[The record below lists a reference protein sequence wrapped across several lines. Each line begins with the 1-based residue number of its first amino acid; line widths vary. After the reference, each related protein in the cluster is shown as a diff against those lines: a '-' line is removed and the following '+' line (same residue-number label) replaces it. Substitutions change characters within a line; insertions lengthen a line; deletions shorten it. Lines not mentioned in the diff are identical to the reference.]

1 MSSVVKPILIF
12 ILGLGAVICNAQTST
27 PTGNPGPVFNKYCVT
42 CHNAKLKTGGFVLD
56 PAELDHVGA
65 HAEQWEKVVKK
76 LRTQVMPP
84 AGLPRPDDATYNSTA
99 AWLETQLDGAS
110 AEHVELGKLPLL
122 HRLSRTEYENAIRDL
137 LALDALPQEM
147 NYSLLLPPDNASSGF
162 DNLAD
167 LLFVSPTAMESY
179 LEAARKISRLAVGD
193 PSMPVMVNT
202 YRLSGEHTQD
212 IHEQGLPFGTR
223 GGLGVRTD
231 VPLDGDY
238 VFKVELAGAPREPDQ
253 LEITVDGARAQLVD
267 VGEKPQPG
275 AAPRGFRGPQKP
287 LEIHVP
293 LKAGPRMIGV
303 TFVQKS
309 EARDEETVRPR
320 MRGRGTEL
328 GIDIVTI
335 SGPFHGQ
342 LASDTPSRRRIFVC
356 HPVSTADETACAK
369 QILSN
374 LERHA
379 YRRPVGTADL
389 QDVMPFYTAGRKDG
403 SFDRGIEQAL
413 ERLLVSP
420 QFLFR
425 IERDAAGVA
434 PGTPFRVSDLELASR
449 LSFFLWSSIPDDE
462 LLNVAARGKLKD
474 PVVLEREVRRMLADP
489 RSESLVTNFA
499 EQWLY
504 VRDIDSKKPDE
515 LLFPD
520 FDETLRNAFRRET
533 DLFLDS
539 VLRGNRSV
547 LDLMTANYTF
557 VNERLAKHYGISNV
571 EGTYFRRI
579 TFPPDS
585 PRGGLLGQG
594 SILTLTAYAT
604 RTSPVLRGKWILENI
619 LSSPPPPPPPNVPPL
634 KTEANDNG
642 KPLTMRQAM
651 EAHRANPV
659 CSSCHARMDPIGFAM
674 DNFDAVGRWRD
685 TDAGQA
691 IDGSGVL
698 PDGTKFNGVAEL
710 KKALLR
716 DPEQFVDTITEKL
729 LMYAIAR
736 NVQYYDRPAIRAI
749 VRQAAASNYT
759 FASLVL
765 GVVKSAPFQMRK
777 SQPEEPVKSPSV
789 TTAAVSR

>member
-1 MSSVVKPILIF
+1 VGSVA
-12 ILGLGAVICNAQTST
+12 AVCNGQTTT
-27 PTGNPGPVFNKYCVT
+27 PAAVFNKYCVT
-42 CHNAKLKTGGFVLD
+42 CHNPKLKTGGFVLD
-56 PAELDHVGA
+56 PAELEHVGA

-76 LRTQVMPP
+76 LRTQAMPP
-84 AGLPRPDDATYNSTA
+84 AGLPRPDDATYSSTA
-99 AWLETQLDGAS
+99 AWLETELDRAS
-110 AEHVELGKLPLL
+110 AQHVELGKLPLL

-137 LALDALPQEM
+137 LGLDALPQEM
-147 NYSLLLPPDNASSGF
+147 DYSLLLPPDNASSGF

-267 VGEKPQPG
+267 VGEKAQPG
-275 AAPRGFRGPQKP
+275 AAPRGFRGQQKP

-309 EARDEETVRPR
+309 EARDEDTVRPR

-328 GIDIVTI
+328 AIDIVTI
-335 SGPFHGQ
+335 SGPYHGQ
-342 LASDTPSRRRIFVC
+342 AASDTPTRRKIFVC
-356 HPVSTADETACAK
+356 RPTRVTDETACAK

-379 YRRPVGTADL
+379 YRRPVGDADL
-389 QDVMPFYTAGRKDG
+389 QDVMPFYVAGRKDG
-403 SFDRGIEQAL
+403 SFDRGIGQAL

-425 IERDAAGVA
+425 IERDPPGIA
-434 PGTPFRVSDLELASR
+434 PGTPFRVNDLELASR
-449 LSFFLWSSIPDDE
+449 LSFFLWSSLPDDE
-462 LLNVAARGKLKD
+462 LLNVAVRGKLKD
-474 PVVLEREVRRMLADP
+474 PAVLEREVRRMLADP

-520 FDETLRNAFRRET
+520 FDETLRTAFRRET

-539 VLRGNRSV
+539 ILRGNHSV

-557 VNERLAKHYGISNV
+557 VNERLAKHYGIPNV

-594 SILTLTAYAT
+594 SILTLTSYAT

-619 LSSPPPPPPPNVPPL
+619 LSSAPPPPPPNIPAL
-634 KTEANDNG
+634 KTEASDSG

-651 EAHRANPV
+651 VAHRANPV
-659 CSSCHARMDPIGFAM
+659 CASCHARMDPIGFAM

-685 TDAGQA
+685 SDAGQT
-691 IDGSGVL
+691 IDASGVL
-698 PDGTKFNGVAEL
+698 PEGTKFNGVAEL

-716 DPEQFVDTITEKL
+716 QPEQFVDTVTEKL

-736 NVQYYDRPAIRAI
+736 NVQYYDQPAIRAI

-765 GVVKSAPFQMRK
+765 GVVKSAPFQMRR
-777 SQPEEPVKSPSV
+777 SQQEEPPKPPTV
-789 TTAAVSR
+789 TTAARLR

>member
-1 MSSVVKPILIF
+1 
-12 ILGLGAVICNAQTST
+12 
-27 PTGNPGPVFNKYCVT
+27 
-42 CHNAKLKTGGFVLD
+42 VLD
-56 PAELDHVGA
+56 PAELEHVGA
-65 HAEQWEKVVKK
+65 HAEQWEKVINK
-76 LRTQVMPP
+76 LRTRAMPP
-84 AGLPRPDDATYNSTA
+84 AGLPRPDDATYDATA
-99 AWLETQLDGAS
+99 AWLETGLDRAS
-110 AEHVELGKLPLL
+110 AEQVELGKLPLL

-137 LALDALPQEM
+137 LGLAALPQEM
-147 NYSLLLPPDNASSGF
+147 DYSLLLPPDNASSGF

-179 LEAARKISRLAVGD
+179 LDAARKISRLAVGD
-193 PSMPVMVNT
+193 PSMPVMVNS

-212 IHEQGLPFGTR
+212 IHVQGLPFGTR

-238 VFKVELAGAPREPDQ
+238 VFKVELAGAPREQEQ
-253 LEITVDGARAQLVD
+253 LEITVDGARAQLVN
-267 VGEKPQPG
+267 VGEKPQSG

-287 LEIHVP
+287 IEIHVA

-328 GIDIVTI
+328 AIDMVTI

-342 LASDTPSRRRIFVC
+342 NPGETPSRRRIFVC
-356 HPVSTADETACAK
+356 HPTGLNDEAACAK
-369 QILSN
+369 QIMSN
-374 LERHA
+374 LERRA
-379 YRRPVGTADL
+379 YRRPVSQADL
-389 QDVMPFYTAGRKDG
+389 QDVMPFYAAGRKDG

-425 IERDAAGVA
+425 IERDPAGVG
-434 PGTPFRVSDLELASR
+434 PGTPYRVSDLELASR

-462 LLNVAARGKLKD
+462 LLNVAGRGRLKD
-474 PVVLEREVRRMLADP
+474 PAVLEREVRRMLADP
-489 RSESLVTNFA
+489 RSASLVTNFA

-504 VRDIDSKKPDE
+504 VRDIDAKRPDE

-520 FDETLRNAFRRET
+520 FDETLRDAFRHET

-539 VLRGNRSV
+539 VLRGNHSV

-557 VNERLAKHYGISNV
+557 VNERLAKHYGIPNV

-579 TFPPDS
+579 TFPQDS

-594 SILTLTAYAT
+594 SILTLTSYAT

-619 LSSPPPPPPPNVPPL
+619 LSAPPPPPPPNVPPL
-634 KTEANDNG
+634 KTEANDTG

-651 EAHRANPV
+651 VAHRANPV
-659 CSSCHARMDPIGFAM
+659 CASCHARMDPIGFAM

-691 IDGSGVL
+691 IDASGVL
-698 PDGTKFNGVAEL
+698 PEGIKFNGVSEL

-716 DPEQFVDTITEKL
+716 NPEQFVDTIAEKL

-736 NVQYYDRPAIRAI
+736 NVQYYDQPAIRAV
-749 VRQAAASNYT
+749 VRQAAANNYT
-759 FASLVL
+759 FASLVM

-777 SQPEEPVKSPSV
+777 SQTEEPVKPPGV
-789 TTAAVSR
+789 TTAAALLK

>member
-1 MSSVVKPILIF
+1 
-12 ILGLGAVICNAQTST
+12 
-27 PTGNPGPVFNKYCVT
+27 
-42 CHNAKLKTGGFVLD
+42 
-56 PAELDHVGA
+56 
-65 HAEQWEKVVKK
+65 
-76 LRTQVMPP
+76 MPP
-84 AGLPRPDDATYNSTA
+84 AGAPRPDEAIYSSTA
-99 AWLETQLDGAS
+99 SWLETQLDRAS

-122 HRLSRTEYENAIRDL
+122 HRLSRTEYENAIGDL
-137 LALDALPQEM
+137 LGLDALPQEM

-179 LEAARKISRLAVGD
+179 LDAARKISRLAVGD

-212 IHEQGLPFGTR
+212 VHEQGLPFGTR
-223 GGLGVRTD
+223 GGLRVRTD

-238 VFKVELAGAPREPDQ
+238 VFKVELAGSAREQDQ
-253 LEITVDGARAQLVD
+253 LEITIDGARAQLVE

-287 LEIHVP
+287 LEIRVP

-328 GIDIVTI
+328 AIDIVTV
-335 SGPFHGQ
+335 SGPYQGQ
-342 LASDTPSRRRIFVC
+342 AASDTPSRRKIFVC
-356 HPVSTADETACAK
+356 HPEGPAGDVACAK
-369 QILSN
+369 QILLG
-374 LERHA
+374 LERRA
-379 YRRPVGTADL
+379 YRRPVREADL
-389 QDVMPFYTAGRKDG
+389 QDVMPFYVAGRKEG

-425 IERDAAGVA
+425 IERDPPGIA
-434 PGTPFRVSDLELASR
+434 PGTPYRVSDLELASR
-449 LSFFLWSSIPDDE
+449 LSFFLWSSLPDDE

-474 PVVLEREVRRMLADP
+474 PLVLEREVRRMLADP

-504 VRDIDSKKPDE
+504 VRDIDAKKPDE

-520 FDETLRNAFRRET
+520 FDETLRGAFRRET

-539 VLRGNRSV
+539 VLRGNHSV
-547 LDLMTANYTF
+547 LDLMTANYSF
-557 VNERLAKHYGISNV
+557 VNERLAKHYEIPNV

-585 PRGGLLGQG
+585 ARGGLLGQG
-594 SILTLTAYAT
+594 SILTLTSYAT

-619 LSSPPPPPPPNVPPL
+619 LSSAPPPPPPNIPAL
-634 KTEANDNG
+634 KTESTDSG

-651 EAHRANPV
+651 VMHRASPA
-659 CSSCHARMDPIGFAM
+659 CASCHARMDPIGFAM

-691 IDGSGVL
+691 IDASGVL
-698 PDGTKFNGVAEL
+698 PEGTKFNGVAEL

-716 DPEQFVDTITEKL
+716 NPEQFVNTVTEKL

-736 NVQYYDRPAIRAI
+736 NVQYYDQPAVRAI

-765 GVVKSAPFQMRK
+765 GVVRSAPFQMRK
-777 SQPEEPVKSPSV
+777 SQMEEPEKPASV
-789 TTAAVSR
+789 TTAALK

>member
-1 MSSVVKPILIF
+1 MDYP
-12 ILGLGAVICNAQTST
+12 
-27 PTGNPGPVFNKYCVT
+27 
-42 CHNAKLKTGGFVLD
+42 
-56 PAELDHVGA
+56 
-65 HAEQWEKVVKK
+65 
-76 LRTQVMPP
+76 
-84 AGLPRPDDATYNSTA
+84 
-99 AWLETQLDGAS
+99 
-110 AEHVELGKLPLL
+110 
-122 HRLSRTEYENAIRDL
+122 
-137 LALDALPQEM
+137 
-147 NYSLLLPPDNASSGF
+147 LLLPPDNASSGF

-202 YRLSGEHTQD
+202 YRLSGEHTQE

-231 VPLDGDY
+231 APLDGDY

-253 LEITVDGARAQLVD
+253 LEITVDGARAQLVE
-267 VGEKPQPG
+267 VGETPQPG

-287 LEIHVP
+287 LEIHVA

-309 EARDEETVRPR
+309 EARDEDTVRPR

-328 GIDIVTI
+328 AIDIVTI
-335 SGPFHGQ
+335 SGPYHVQAPGE
-342 LASDTPSRRRIFVC
+342 TPSRRRIFVC
-356 HPVSTADETACAK
+356 HPPPGASSAADEAACAK
-369 QILSN
+369 RILSN
-374 LERHA
+374 LERRA
-379 YRRPVGTADL
+379 YRRPVSQADL
-389 QDVMPFYTAGRKDG
+389 QDVMPFYEAGRKDG

-425 IERDAAGVA
+425 IERDPPGIA
-434 PGTPFRVSDLELASR
+434 PGTPYRVSDLELASR
-449 LSFFLWSSIPDDE
+449 LAFFLWSSIPDDE
-462 LLNVAARGKLKD
+462 LLNVAARGRLKD
-474 PVVLEREVRRMLADP
+474 PAVLEREVRRMLADS

-504 VRDIDSKKPDE
+504 VRDIDAKKPDE

-539 VLRGNRSV
+539 ILRGNHSV

-557 VNERLAKHYGISNV
+557 VNERLAKHYGIPNV

-594 SILTLTAYAT
+594 SILTLTSYAT

-619 LSSPPPPPPPNVPPL
+619 LSAPPPPPPPNVPPL
-634 KTEANDNG
+634 KTEANDTG

-651 EAHRANPV
+651 VLHRANPV
-659 CSSCHARMDPIGFAM
+659 CASCHARMDPIGFAM

-685 TDAGQA
+685 TDAGQP
-691 IDGSGVL
+691 IDASGVL
-698 PDGTKFNGVAEL
+698 PEGTKFSGVAEL

-716 DPEQFVDTITEKL
+716 QPEQFVDTIAEKL

-777 SQPEEPVKSPSV
+777 SQTEEPVKPPSV
-789 TTAAVSR
+789 TTAALN

>member
-1 MSSVVKPILIF
+1 MSSVVKSI
-12 ILGLGAVICNAQTST
+12 AVFFAGCAAFVCSGQT
-27 PTGNPGPVFNKYCVT
+27 PTPAAVFNKYCVA
-42 CHNAKLKTGGFVLD
+42 CHNSKLKTGGFVLN
-56 PAELDHVGA
+56 PSELEHVGA
-65 HAEQWEKVVKK
+65 HGEQWEKVVKK
-76 LRTQVMPP
+76 LRTRAMPP
-84 AGLPRPDDATYNSTA
+84 AGLLRPDEATYDSTA
-99 AWLETQLDGAS
+99 AWLEAGLDRAA
-110 AEHVELGKLPLL
+110 AEHIELGKLPLL
-122 HRLSRTEYENAIRDL
+122 HRLSRTEYENAVRDL
-137 LALDALPQEM
+137 LGLDALPQEM
-147 NYSLLLPPDNASSGF
+147 AYSLLLPPDNASSGF

-193 PSMPVMVNT
+193 PSMSVMVNT

-212 IHEQGLPFGTR
+212 IQVQGLPFGTR

-238 VFKVELAGAPREPDQ
+238 LFKVELAGAPREQ
-253 LEITVDGARAQLVD
+253 EKLEITVDGARVQLVD
-267 VGEKPQPG
+267 VGEKPQTG
-275 AAPRGFRGPQKP
+275 AAPRGFRGAQKP
-287 LEIHVP
+287 IEIHVP

-303 TFVQKS
+303 TFVQKT

-328 GIDIVTI
+328 AIDIVTI
-335 SGPFHGQ
+335 SGPFHG
-342 LASDTPSRRRIFVC
+342 LAASETPSRRRIFVC
-356 HPVSTADETACAK
+356 HPNNTTDETACAK

-374 LERHA
+374 LERRA
-379 YRRPVGTADL
+379 YRRPVGDADL
-389 QDVMPFYTAGRKDG
+389 QDVMPFYAAGRKDG

-425 IERDAAGVA
+425 IERDPPGIAAG
-434 PGTPFRVSDLELASR
+434 TPYRVSDLELASR

-462 LLNVAARGKLKD
+462 LLNMAARGKLKD
-474 PVVLEREVRRMLADP
+474 PTVLEHQVRRMLADL

-504 VRDIDSKKPDE
+504 VRDIDAKKPDE

-520 FDETLRNAFRRET
+520 FDETLRDAFRHET

-539 VLRGNRSV
+539 VLRGNHSV

-557 VNERLAKHYGISNV
+557 VNERLAKHYGIPNV

-579 TFPPDS
+579 TFPADS

-594 SILTLTAYAT
+594 SILTLTSYAT

-619 LSSPPPPPPPNVPPL
+619 LSAPPPPPPPNIPPL
-634 KTEANDNG
+634 KTEASDSG

-651 EAHRANPV
+651 VLHRANPV
-659 CSSCHARMDPIGFAM
+659 CASCHARMDPIGFAM
-674 DNFDAVGRWRD
+674 DNFDAVGQWRD

-691 IDGSGVL
+691 IDASGVL
-698 PDGTKFNGVAEL
+698 PEGTKFNGVAEL

-716 DPEQFVDTITEKL
+716 QPEQFVDTIAEKL

-736 NVQYYDRPAIRAI
+736 NVQYYDRPAIRTI

-777 SQPEEPVKSPSV
+777 SQTDEPLKQPGA
-789 TTAAVSR
+789 TTAVLK